1 MFGFG
6 GNNNSKKNN
15 NAMNVNSGLK
25 VLKNQGILKRGQEIC
40 ENTLNELSL
49 DDRATII
56 NMVAEA
62 PAAIDY
68 LKTQVATA
76 MSKYDLTKV
85 EDVTKMVNKYN
96 EMVKKSGKNVKS
108 YVKML
113 DDKDKREQVDKITK
127 AAAAY
132 LKCLIEQV
140 PDEYKRMML
149 SIFQLGMTSV
159 GIVTKEPKIREFSEY
174 VVRSIK
180 NSGKGLLKSAK
191 VSSARRPRKNNSAKN
206 NNA

>member
-15 NAMNVNSGLK
+15 NTMNVNSGLK
-25 VLKNQGILKRGQEIC
+25 VLKNHGILETGQKIC

-76 MSKYDLTKV
+76 MTKYDLTKV
-85 EDVTKMVNKYN
+85 EDITKMVNKYN
-96 EMVKKSGKNVKS
+96 EMVKKSGKTIKS
-108 YVKML
+108 YVRMF
-113 DDKDKREQVDKITK
+113 DSEEKREQVDKITK

-132 LKCLIEQV
+132 LKCLMEHV
-140 PDEYKRMML
+140 PEEYKRMML
-149 SIFQLGMTSV
+149 AIFQLGMTSV
-159 GIVTKEPKIREFSEY
+159 GILTKEPKIKDFSEH

-191 VSSARRPRKNNSAKN
+191 VSSARRPRKNNNAKN